1 MDKDRLNR
9 WLTLGANV
17 GVIVGLILV
26 AFEINQSG
34 TSLDLAA
41 SSDGVDNFTQAM
53 EGLVQNEELARLIYK
68 AETSYHDLDDFDRWR
83 VWKYLDGFMSMSQQD
98 YRVYLA
104 MNDKGEELAF
114 LDDWRENMKLPVYRE
129 YWSNSKGRFSS
140 EFRDFIENILREL
153 DSES

>member
-34 TSLDLAA
+34 TSLELAA

-53 EGLVQNEELARLIYK
+53 EVLVQNEELARLIYK
-68 AETSYHDLDDFDRWR
+68 AETSYQDLDDFDRWR

-114 LDDWRENMKLPVYRE
+114 LDDWRENMKLPMYRE
-129 YWSNSKGRFSS
+129 YWSNSKGRFSY
-140 EFRDFIENILREL
+140 EFRQFIENILRDL